1 MDSKVVRFDVEKRA
15 RLAPHDP
22 EGSGQKPAAP
32 LRHVFDGTPQA
43 AQLTEVHGSLDQ
55 ACNPWVQGLQL
66 AFHLTNMAALS
77 VFFMTAYA
85 SALNRSAPAAESN
98 APFRNDRLRPHG

>member
-1 MDSKVVRFDVEKRA
+1 MDAKVVSFDIAKRA
-15 RLAPHDP
+15 RLATQDP
-22 EGSGQKPAAP
+22 EGIGQKPEAP
-32 LRHVFDGTPQA
+32 IPHVFDRTPRA